1 MNILFYRYGSICE
14 PDIIDAFKSFGVVVF
29 EETSE
34 ISRKNIP
41 GEKRIEILAR
51 AILTNDIHFVFSIN
65 FFPHISDVCER
76 LHRTYIC
83 LSVDCPVLE
92 LLSSSIQNKCN
103 KIFLFDYMQYLRFSP
118 QNPDGIFYLPLA
130 TNVARWDFVI
140 ETAPPQKHVA
150 YSNDIS
156 FVGSLYTEKSPL
168 KNLHLSQYAEG
179 FLSGLT
185 NAQAHL
191 GRTYFLED
199 AFTENI
205 ISEIKNSS
213 SFPNVLKP
221 HSEPDRYI
229 VANYY
234 WGIQVAEQER
244 IHTLNTLAAQF
255 PVTIYTRSD
264 TSSLQNIH
272 CCGGIST
279 LTEMPLVF
287 HNSKINLNITIP
299 TIQSGLSLRVWD
311 ILGCGGFLLSNY
323 QQEIPTYLTIGQDL
337 DCYETI
343 DELIEKVQYYLK
355 HDDIRTEIAAHGYET
370 VRQKHTWKHRIAE
383 MFKIIVG

>member
-205 ISEIKNSS
+205 ISEIEDIASQTNLLSLNAAIEAARAGEAGRG
-213 SFPNVLKP
+213 FAV
-221 HSEPDRYI
+221 
-229 VANYY
+229 VADQIRNL
-234 WGIQVAEQER
+234 AEQSAKSA
-244 IHTLNTLAAQF
+244 ID
-255 PVTIYTRSD
+255 TR
-264 TSSLQNIH
+264 
-272 CCGGIST
+272 
-279 LTEMPLVF
+279 
-287 HNSKINLNITIP
+287 
-299 TIQSGLSLRVWD
+299 
-311 ILGCGGFLLSNY
+311 
-323 QQEIPTYLTIGQDL
+323 
-337 DCYETI
+337 
-343 DELIEKVQYYLK
+343 ELIEGSLQEVDEGNRVANKAAESLK
-355 HDDIRTEIAAHGYET
+355 EVVEGI
-370 VRQKHTWKHRIAE
+370 QNIAE
-383 MFKIIVG
+383 ASKRLSEISAEQANAMQQAEAGIDRISEVVQSNSATAEETSATSQELSAQAICLSDLVSQFQLRDAE